1 MIDMHIRTV
10 VRLIINR
17 SNLIKTVM
25 LLALVGWVGIADA
38 LMIEISNEDL
48 VKRAD
53 CAIVGKVSAVK
64 SFEQSAKNIFTLA
77 VIEVGEVVFG
87 QITNCIITIQYRGG
101 AVNCK
106 GQFVEDEP
114 MLSSGK
120 KVVLFLNLIKEER
133 WTEAN
138 ADAFT
143 KGPRCRVTGR
153 SQGMYEVAPDDTV
166 TTRSWG
172 VKNLSELVQKIRVM
186 AQKVRNTENVSEGSN
201 K

>member
-1 MIDMHIRTV
+1 MHIRTI
-10 VRLIINR
+10 VRPIVNR

-38 LMIEISNEDL
+38 LMIKISNEDL
-48 VKRAD
+48 VKKAD

-101 AVNCK
+101 VVNCM

-114 MLSSGK
+114 MLRSGK

-143 KGPRCRVTGR
+143 KGPRCCVTGR

-166 TTRSWG
+166 TTNAWG
-172 VKNLSELVQKIRVM
+172 AKNLPELVQNIRVM
-186 AQKVRNTENVSEGSN
+186 AQKMRNTGNGSEGPN